1 MSQDLRSQD
10 VHSSKEPLIPGLVCQ
25 EVVHQISQDLC
36 ANRMSSLN
44 PRPRST
50 SQHFWYFQ
58 YMQNGSQTMYHKT
71 CLLTGCAPKVAHG
84 RTHTCRVYMMTPKDN
99 RSQNLPTKKKK
110 KGCTNAPLP
119 PPPPKKQKKKE
130 RKKYRKQCAFHQ
142 TCHTYRMYMM
152 TPRDHIS
159 QDLSYF
165 SGPSTSGAVNRKG
178 QSQSVS
184 GV

>member
-1 MSQDLRSQD
+1 MSQDLCSQD

-25 EVVHQISQDLC
+25 EAVHQISQDLC

-110 KGCTNAPLP
+110 KDVQMHRCHHHHPKNKKRKKEKNTGNNAHFTKLVILTGCT
-119 PPPPKKQKKKE
+119 
-130 RKKYRKQCAFHQ
+130 
-142 TCHTYRMYMM
+142 
-152 TPRDHIS
+152 
-159 QDLSYF
+159 
-165 SGPSTSGAVNRKG
+165 
-178 QSQSVS
+178 
-184 GV
+184 